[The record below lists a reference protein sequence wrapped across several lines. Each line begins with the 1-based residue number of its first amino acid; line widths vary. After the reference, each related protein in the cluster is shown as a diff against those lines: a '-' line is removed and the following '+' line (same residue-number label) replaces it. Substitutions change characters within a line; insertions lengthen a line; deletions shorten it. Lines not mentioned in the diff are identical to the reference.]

1 MNFTNTCSVQYSGD
15 TEINNL
21 AQSIFIVLSFCSVIS
36 NIVIY
41 SDKILENNEINK
53 KFKSINN
60 TYSVLK
66 EYFFNNYKEDN
77 NGNIIFENNIDI
89 PDKIPV
95 PPDSKKIERD
105 IKELLNYQS
114 PPPSAPN
121 SKSVKKDIQDFLNS
135 DDEDDDKNIDNI
147 NIDNKK
153 DNKRDDKKET
163 DDNNLKH
170 YHTQSKNEDKVKK
183 HRSDEK
189 NRDDKK
195 HKKRDESIT
204 KNIKVKKSNNI

>member
-1 MNFTNTCSVQYSGD
+1 MNFTNTCSAQNSGD

-77 NGNIIFENNIDI
+77 NGNIIFENNIEI
-89 PDKIPV
+89 PDKVPV

-121 SKSVKKDIQDFLNS
+121 SKSVKKEIQDFLNS

-147 NIDNKK
+147 KDKK
-153 DNKRDDKKET
+153 DDKKET

>member
-1 MNFTNTCSVQYSGD
+1 MNFTNTCSAQNSGD

-77 NGNIIFENNIDI
+77 NGNIIFENNIEI
-89 PDKIPV
+89 PDKVPV

-121 SKSVKKDIQDFLNS
+121 SKSFKKDIQDFLNS
-135 DDEDDDKNIDNI
+135 DDEEDDNNIKDKNE
-147 NIDNKK
+147 NKN
-153 DNKRDDKKET
+153 DTIRDAKKEV

-183 HRSDEK
+183 HRSDDK

-204 KNIKVKKSNNI
+204 KNIKVKKSN

>member
-1 MNFTNTCSVQYSGD
+1 MNFTNTCSAQNSGD

-77 NGNIIFENNIDI
+77 NGNIIFENNIEI
-89 PDKIPV
+89 PDKVPV

-121 SKSVKKDIQDFLNS
+121 SKSVKKEIQDFLNS

-147 NIDNKK
+147 KDKK
-153 DNKRDDKKET
+153 DYKKET

-170 YHTQSKNEDKVKK
+170 YHTQNKNEDKVKK

>member
-1 MNFTNTCSVQYSGD
+1 MNFTNTCSAQNSD

-77 NGNIIFENNIDI
+77 NGNIIFENNIEI
-89 PDKIPV
+89 PEKVPA
-95 PPDSKKIERD
+95 PPDSKKIEKD

-121 SKSVKKDIQDFLNS
+121 SKSLKKDIQDFLNS
-135 DDEDDDKNIDNI
+135 DDEEDDNIKDKN
-147 NIDNKK
+147 DNK
-153 DNKRDDKKET
+153 NENKKEV

-183 HRSDEK
+183 HRSDERNK
-189 NRDDKK
+189 DDKK

-204 KNIKVKKSNNI
+204 KNIKVKKLN

>member
-1 MNFTNTCSVQYSGD
+1 MNFTNTCSAQNSGD

-77 NGNIIFENNIDI
+77 NGNIIFENNIEI
-89 PDKIPV
+89 PDKVPV

-121 SKSVKKDIQDFLNS
+121 SKSVKKEIQDFLNS

-147 NIDNKK
+147 KDKK
-153 DNKRDDKKET
+153 DYKKET

-170 YHTQSKNEDKVKK
+170 YHTQNKNEDKVKK
-183 HRSDEK
+183 YRSDEK